1 MANIQALEA
10 LIKVTQA
17 RIQTARAAGNTS
29 AVAQANETLSNLFAQ
44 RNTLRAQ
51 IGA

>member
-1 MANIQALEA
+1 MEQIKAIEC
-10 LIKVTQA
+10 LIKATQA

-29 AVAQANETLSNLFAQ
+29 AVAQAQATLSNLFAQ

-51 IGA
+51 ISG